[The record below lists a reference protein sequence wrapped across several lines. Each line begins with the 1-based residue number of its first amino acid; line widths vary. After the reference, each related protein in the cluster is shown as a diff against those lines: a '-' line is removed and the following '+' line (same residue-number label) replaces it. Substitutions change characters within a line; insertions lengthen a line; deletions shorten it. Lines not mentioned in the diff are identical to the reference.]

1 MDTRKVVDGERALQ
15 SMVTPQ
21 KGFLASER
29 ARAFNSGEIKQLTG
43 IGVEL
48 IKYVSIIQK
57 LIFVECKVIWKLFK
71 L

>member
-15 SMVTPQ
+15 SMVSR

-29 ARAFNSGEIKQLTG
+29 ARAFNRGEMKQLTG

-48 IKYVSIIQK
+48 IKYVSIIEK
-57 LIFVECKVIWKLFK
+57 WIFIECKVIWKIF
-71 L
+71 